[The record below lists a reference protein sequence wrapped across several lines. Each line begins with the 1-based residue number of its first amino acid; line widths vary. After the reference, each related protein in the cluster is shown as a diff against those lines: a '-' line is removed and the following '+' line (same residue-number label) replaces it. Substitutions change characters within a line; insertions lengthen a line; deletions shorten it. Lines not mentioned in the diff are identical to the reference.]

1 MALKPAQMATNLP
14 AYQREAVHDKSVS
27 QSVNP
32 PVSQSVSR
40 SISQLVS
47 VAENAWYSRGNTIN
61 FRVFTQRELDA
72 PPSTNNRLEEI
83 LTRT

>member
-47 VAENAWYSRGNTIN
+47 VAENAWYSRGNTKLILGSLRKEN
-61 FRVFTQRELDA
+61 STPHPA
-72 PPSTNNRLEEI
+72 PTIDLKKY
-83 LTRT
+83 